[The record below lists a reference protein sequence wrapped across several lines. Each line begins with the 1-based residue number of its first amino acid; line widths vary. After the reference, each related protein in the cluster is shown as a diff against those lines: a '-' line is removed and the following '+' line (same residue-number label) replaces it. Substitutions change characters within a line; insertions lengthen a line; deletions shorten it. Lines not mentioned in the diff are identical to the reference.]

1 MTTPNADE
9 IRDQLLCAIDFNY
22 VVGVLGYSTPEEL
35 LVAYD
40 TSRTPQPDGRAA
52 VYAEAADTAKQIA
65 DRHVTAGHEQRALG
79 AYDVE
84 AVLRK
89 VARMAEEAPGA
100 TDGQEP
106 TLLRWGLDDLEYG
119 DDGSVTVLLSGP
131 AGEPYWLELEP
142 ERAAALRDGLA
153 GPDGEES
160 AVDRA
165 AVLSPAEQ
173 NMLRFAL
180 DLTQE
185 HLLSRGDEFTDDH
198 QAVLEKLRRMAD
210 QAQQDGHVYLSTSCL
225 HGEHGYCQSHTG
237 LSGAKKPARCKFC
250 EAPCV
255 CDCHQTTG
263 AQQRDGAR
271 S

>member
-52 VYAEAADTAKQIA
+52 VYAEAADTAKQIVDRLVA
-65 DRHVTAGHEQRALG
+65 DGHEQRALG

-100 TDGQEP
+100 TDGQE
-106 TLLRWGLDDLEYG
+106 
-119 DDGSVTVLLSGP
+119 
-131 AGEPYWLELEP
+131 
-142 ERAAALRDGLA
+142 
-153 GPDGEES
+153 S

-165 AVLSPAEQ
+165 AVLLEAA
-173 NMLRFAL
+173 NAL
-180 DLTQE
+180 DKKAKDLT
-185 HLLSRGDEFTDDH
+185 SEFYNRN
-198 QAVLEKLRRMAD
+198 VLHEDGPFATVATWKCAADLLRRMAD

-237 LSGAKKPARCKFC
+237 LSGAKKPSRCKFC

-263 AQQRDGAR
+263 AQRGAEEDR
-271 S
+271 

>member
-1 MTTPNADE
+1 MTNTPP
-9 IRDQLLCAIDFNY
+9 IDFI
-22 VVGVLGYSTPEEL
+22 
-35 LVAYD
+35 D
-40 TSRTPQPDGRAA
+40 F
-52 VYAEAADTAKQIA
+52 
-65 DRHVTAGHEQRALG
+65 
-79 AYDVE
+79 
-84 AVLRK
+84 
-89 VARMAEEAPGA
+89 
-100 TDGQEP
+100 QEP

-153 GPDGEES
+153 GPDGEEP

-165 AVLSPAEQ
+165 AVLLEAA
-173 NMLRFAL
+173 NAL
-180 DLTQE
+180 DKKAKDLT
-185 HLLSRGDEFTDDH
+185 SEFYNRN
-198 QAVLEKLRRMAD
+198 VLHEDGPFATVATWKCAADLLRRMAD

-263 AQQRDGAR
+263 AQRGAEEDR
-271 S
+271 